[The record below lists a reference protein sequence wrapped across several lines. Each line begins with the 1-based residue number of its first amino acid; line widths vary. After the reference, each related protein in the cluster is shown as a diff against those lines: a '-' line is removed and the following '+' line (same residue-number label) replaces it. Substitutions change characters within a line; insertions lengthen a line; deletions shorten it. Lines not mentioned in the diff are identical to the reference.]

1 MEGVFPR
8 RGPKE
13 CGQNKVPT
21 LGARGINFERTESI
35 LTLREAEA
43 DQKNTNFMVC
53 ACEPVRNRLLTF

>member
-21 LGARGINFERTESI
+21 LGARGINFERTELI
-35 LTLREAEA
+35 LTLRETEA
-43 DQKNTNFMVC
+43 DQKIPTLWL
-53 ACEPVRNRLLTF
+53 ALASLCESGY